1 MSSSQAWVQ
10 MIKNLQIEVMDR
22 KGLKVRRDLLD
33 KIRDCVVEVN
43 IWNQSKSLHDITVFI
58 TVYNFNLSLIFV
70 SKAES
75 YLRVAF

>member
-33 KIRDCVVEVN
+33 KIRECAVGVN
-43 IWNQSKSLHDITVFI
+43 I
-58 TVYNFNLSLIFV
+58 
-70 SKAES
+70 
-75 YLRVAF
+75 